1 MGIAYAGAIK
11 ILEDKNML
19 QAVERVAGTS
29 AGAITATLVSL
40 RYSASEIKG
49 IVNSTSFK
57 SFEDRKS
64 FLRIFTKYGLF
75 SGDSA
80 LSWIS
85 SLIEKKGLPKNA
97 TFSDFKQHGCRDLHV
112 FAADLNLMALREF
125 SFKTTPDVVVAEAV
139 RASMSIPMF
148 FKAWTFP
155 NNNPDNHLYVDG
167 GMIFNFPIDV
177 FDTGLEPNLETMGFY
192 LANINQVPKAND
204 LKFYQL
210 FKYIKIVFE
219 TIMDAQAINFQKD
232 PEQKK
237 RTVVIDDLG
246 ISPTNFNLTE
256 AQETALYQ
264 SGIQYTTAF
273 LANKE
278 A

>member
-1 MGIAYAGAIK
+1 M
-11 ILEDKNML
+11 
-19 QAVERVAGTS
+19 
-29 AGAITATLVSL
+29 
-40 RYSASEIKG
+40 
-49 IVNSTSFK
+49 
-57 SFEDRKS
+57 
-64 FLRIFTKYGLF
+64 
-75 SGDSA
+75 
-80 LSWIS
+80 
-85 SLIEKKGLPKNA
+85 
-97 TFSDFKQHGCRDLHV
+97 
-112 FAADLNLMALREF
+112 
-125 SFKTTPDVVVAEAV
+125 
-139 RASMSIPMF
+139 
-148 FKAWTFP
+148 
-155 NNNPDNHLYVDG
+155 
-167 GMIFNFPIDV
+167 
-177 FDTGLEPNLETMGFY
+177 ETMGFY